1 MQSVSL
7 PDVCDVH
14 LGVDQFQSNVHLVL
28 VRETLTEMLM
38 HIDQKGMLW
47 LRKESLSFYL
57 LVEKNLP
64 LVSEDYS
71 SMIPSRPPLQVSH
84 QLF

>member
-1 MQSVSL
+1 MQSVCL

-14 LGVDQFQSNVHLVL
+14 RGVDQFQSNVHLVL
-28 VRETLTEMLM
+28 VRETLTEMPM

-47 LRKESLSFYL
+47 LRKEFLSFYL

-64 LVSEDYS
+64 
-71 SMIPSRPPLQVSH
+71 
-84 QLF
+84 